1 MACESSVDKKHS
13 LHAYKWNVT
22 IVVTFEIVCNIPLP
36 GFFSTDVHS
45 VHCPSYRLFSQ
56 RNLGDDVEVKVEK
69 CLELVTVLHPQLSTT
84 FDQLF
89 GGYLACHQLQ
99 SVNYG
104 LSL

>member
-1 MACESSVDKKHS
+1 MNKVGPKAQMDEPGCRPMTTAACFRGKPPGFLIALQPFILE
-13 LHAYKWNVT
+13 
-22 IVVTFEIVCNIPLP
+22 IVTF
-36 GFFSTDVHS
+36 
-45 VHCPSYRLFSQ
+45 
-56 RNLGDDVEVKVEK
+56 
-69 CLELVTVLHPQLSTT
+69 LHPQLSTT